1 MAWSL
6 ACYRIRGEKNHLTFF
21 AMVTL
26 PIKWKLNDQFTLEG
40 YLYMRVEAGERCKY
54 THTALGRR
62 R

>member
-1 MAWSL
+1 
-6 ACYRIRGEKNHLTFF
+6 
-21 AMVTL
+21 MVTL